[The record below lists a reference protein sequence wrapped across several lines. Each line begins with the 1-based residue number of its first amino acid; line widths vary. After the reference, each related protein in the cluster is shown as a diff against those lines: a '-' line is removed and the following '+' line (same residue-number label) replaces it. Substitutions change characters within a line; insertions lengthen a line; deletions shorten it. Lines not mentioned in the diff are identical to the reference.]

1 MDYSLI
7 SYLWFFVIYA
17 FLGWWLEV
25 SFQTVT
31 VGKFINRGFLNGPV
45 CPIYG
50 FGMVTLL
57 YFLSPFVNSLIMLF
71 IGAVILTSV
80 LEYITGFVLEKLF
93 HDKWWDYTEMPY
105 NLHGYI
111 CLSFSLAWGLAAV
124 FVLQLIHPVI
134 EKFSSLLD
142 NRLGNFI
149 LLVLVLYFIADFI
162 VTLFAILKIKKRLTL
177 LDEMVERLQLYSDG
191 IGEDIY
197 KKTSFVVEAVNKAIL
212 EYEETKED
220 GEDIDIPELQDMRDK
235 LTARKDY
242 VHKRLEKAYPNLKE
256 KLASFGNGRKEK

>member
-1 MDYSLI
+1 MDYSLLN
-7 SYLWFFVIYA
+7 YLWFFVIYA

-57 YFLSPFVNSLIMLF
+57 YFLSPFSNNLILLF

-93 HDKWWDYTEMPY
+93 NDKWWDYTDMSF

-124 FVLQLIHPVI
+124 FVIQLIHPVI
-134 EKFSSLLD
+134 EKFSSFLD
-142 NRLGNFI
+142 NRIGNFI

-162 VTLFAILKIKKRLTL
+162 VTLFSILKIKKHFKL
-177 LDEMVERLQLYSDG
+177 LDEMVERLQLYSDV

-197 KKTSFVVEAVNKAIL
+197 KKTSFVVETANKVIK
-212 EYEETKED
+212 EER
-220 GEDIDIPELQDMRDK
+220 EDIDIPELKNMRDK

-242 VHKRLEKAYPNLKE
+242 VHKRLENAYPNLKE
-256 KLASFGNGRKEK
+256 KLTSFGNGRNSK